1 MDEYRLGW
9 TGYSKDLYY
18 FGVNRNI
25 DYIKMDSIKS
35 DPERENYIVNK
46 MAVSG
51 IQADDI
57 KNWFVNRYL
66 FVDKEGSLSEGQ
78 IENYR
83 LAEKA
88 FGVLDNTV
96 SFKTVIGATYDIM
109 LTTTKGDI
117 YFEYLSSGY
126 KSCIYIILGIIKEI
140 EYRNTE
146 GM

>member
-1 MDEYRLGW
+1 M
-9 TGYSKDLYY
+9 
-18 FGVNRNI
+18 
-25 DYIKMDSIKS
+25 
-35 DPERENYIVNK
+35 
-46 MAVSG
+46 
-51 IQADDI
+51 
-57 KNWFVNRYL
+57 NRYL

-146 GM
+146 STAGLCEEPGQD